1 MRCKPGD
8 LAYTVGS
15 PLHEQNGMVVQVE
28 CVSPRGAPWWVVSFR
43 GAVETREGRTAHGRA
58 QVRDENLRPISGV
71 PVTDDLTCEVTA

>member
-1 MRCKPGD
+1 MNCKPGD

-28 CVSPRGAPWWVVSFR
+28 YVSPRGAPWWVVSFR
-43 GAVETREGRTAHGRA
+43 GAVVTREGRTVHGRA

-71 PVTDDLTCEVTA
+71 PVADDVTDEVTA